1 MIHYK
6 EQTASTNDDARSE
19 ELRHMDVVWAEYQT
33 AGRGQRGHTWH
44 SSEGENITLS
54 VVLEPTFLPIVEQF
68 LLSEIA
74 ALALVDTMRDY
85 GIECRIKW
93 TNDIY
98 VGDNK
103 LVGILIEHSLIGD
116 KLSRTIVG
124 MGINVNQHE
133 FPTDIPN
140 PTSMALE
147 RGIRFD
153 RKEVIERLMSHL
165 DKWFEL
171 LRSGEKSYVEQRYR
185 EQMYHLDEEH
195 TYAYPT
201 GEHFRAT
208 LRGVRASGELRL
220 EHEDGIIREYAFKE
234 VEFVLRKKKVL

>member
-1 MIHYK
+1 MIYYK
-6 EQTASTNDDARSE
+6 EHTTSTNDDARSE
-19 ELRHMDVVWAEYQT
+19 GLRHMDVVWAEYQT

-44 SSEGENITLS
+44 STEGENITLS

-68 LLSEIA
+68 LLSEVA

-103 LVGILIEHSLIGD
+103 LVGILIEHSLMGD

-124 MGINVNQHE
+124 MGINVNQTA
-133 FPTDIPN
+133 FPSDIPN

-147 RGIRFD
+147 RTATFD
-153 RKEVIERLMSHL
+153 RREVVERLMQHL
-165 DKWFEL
+165 DAWFER
-171 LRSGEKSYVEQRYR
+171 LRSGEKEIIEQRYK

-195 TYAYPT
+195 TYAYPS
-201 GEHFRAT
+201 GEHFMAT

-220 EHEDGIIREYAFKE
+220 EHEDGIVREYAFKE
-234 VEFVLRKKKVL
+234 VEFVLSHKK

>member
-103 LVGILIEHSLIGD
+103 LVGILIEHSLMGD

-124 MGINVNQHE
+124 MGINVNQRE

-153 RKEVIERLMSHL
+153 RKEVIERLMTHL
-165 DKWFEL
+165 HEWFEH

>member
-103 LVGILIEHSLIGD
+103 LVGILIEHSLMGD

-124 MGINVNQHE
+124 MGINVNQRE

-140 PTSMALE
+140 PTSMTLE

-171 LRSGEKSYVEQRYR
+171 LRRGEKSVVEQRYR

-234 VEFVLRKKKVL
+234 VEFVLRNKKVL